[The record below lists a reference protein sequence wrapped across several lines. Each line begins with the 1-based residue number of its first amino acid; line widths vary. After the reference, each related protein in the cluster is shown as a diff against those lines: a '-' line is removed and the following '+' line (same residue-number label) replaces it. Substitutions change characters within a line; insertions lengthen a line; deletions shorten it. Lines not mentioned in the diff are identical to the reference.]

1 MRNNL
6 SVALTALSVEE
17 LAKEDLSSTNLVFI
31 CPLSVEGEER
41 NISNLASKKICWIA
55 GSTVGQDGLLRQFL
69 YNDAGILE
77 KDSFDVYPFFL
88 FGNKVLLLSYDAL
101 QIPSRWK
108 IYNMAPDLLLLS
120 SVTIAEEIA
129 ELRLKLKAL
138 AGDWKVNIACAF
150 SLSKGERRFGAFQPR
165 ERKFVFKIPH
175 LQSGEFEF
183 RL

>member
-17 LAKEDLSSTNLVFI
+17 FAKEDLSSTNLVFI

-77 KDSFDVYPFFL
+77 KDSFDVYPFFCL
-88 FGNKVLLLSYDAL
+88 ATKSCSFPTMHCKSHRGVRYIIWPLTCYFFQAL
-101 QIPSRWK
+101 RSLK
-108 IYNMAPDLLLLS
+108 K
-120 SVTIAEEIA
+120 
-129 ELRLKLKAL
+129 LR
-138 AGDWKVNIACAF
+138 N
-150 SLSKGERRFGAFQPR
+150 
-165 ERKFVFKIPH
+165 
-175 LQSGEFEF
+175 
-183 RL
+183 